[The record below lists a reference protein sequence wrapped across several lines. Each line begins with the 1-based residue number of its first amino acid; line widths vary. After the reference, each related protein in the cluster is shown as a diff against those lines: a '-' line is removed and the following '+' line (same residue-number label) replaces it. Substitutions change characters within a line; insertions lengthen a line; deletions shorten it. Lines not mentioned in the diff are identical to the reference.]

1 MRLSIAS
8 ALATLCAAALL
19 YQLFEGAG
27 WLWTSIGAV
36 LTVLAASVLSGR
48 LSLPTWAA
56 GLVSLAG
63 LGVFLTASFAGE
75 KAWLLVVP
83 TKGSLAELAALVG
96 TGWEDIQ
103 RFAAPVPGDLPGI
116 SLLTSGGVGLIAVTV
131 DLLAARMRRAAL
143 AGLPILALATVPATI
158 LPDPI
163 SWPAFVLAALGF
175 TGLLV
180 ADGRERVGHW
190 GRAVLVRSTRPAADA
205 PADAQ
210 GGAVGDTRGLRLSGK
225 RIGFA
230 AIVLAVLVPAMV
242 PPLQPVSFFTF
253 GVGGAGS
260 GGRGNSIS
268 IPNPVTS
275 LRGQLELP
283 ARRTV
288 MTYTS
293 DDDRPRYLRIFAL
306 DTFNGEQ
313 FSMTNPEGEPEN
325 RTSEGPL
332 PPPPGLTGAVP
343 VSSVTTDITV
353 SEEVANLEFLPLPY
367 APATVNVEGDW
378 RADVDTLMVFSTRD
392 NASGLRYQ
400 VTTTEPRPTAARLRA
415 LPDTPPS
422 IDERYLQLPGDFPDD
437 IRALAR
443 RVTAGA
449 ESRYDSAVRLQEWF
463 TKTGNFT
470 YNLRTQGHSTSALR
484 DFLLSSRTGFCEQFA
499 MSMAL
504 LARSLGIPARVAIG
518 YTGGVKTGAQW
529 TVSTSDSH
537 SWPELYFEG
546 AGWLAFEPTPSG
558 LAGQGSA
565 RVPDYSVPQEEP
577 EDDAASAPTPG
588 ATDRGEESAPE
599 SAGAGQRNADDREAL
614 LQPAATVEDEP
625 MPVALRIA
633 IGVAAL
639 ALVLLIPAA
648 IRVVT
653 RRRRVRA
660 LGRTGTVPPGQPG
673 HVGVRASGGEKVQV
687 AAAWAEL
694 DDVLHDYG
702 MARGAS
708 ETPRALARR
717 LTRQYEFDAE
727 SAAALTAI
735 TDSVERALFA
745 RVPGP
750 SAPLGGELKRVRR
763 ALAATVSRGRR
774 IRAVLLPP
782 STLRRFRAL
791 GESLLDGFDR
801 LENIRLRRTA
811 GRRT

>member
-19 YQLFEGAG
+19 YQLFDGAG
-27 WLWTSIGAV
+27 WLWTSIGAA
-36 LTVLAASVLSGR
+36 LSVLAASALSGR
-48 LSLPTWAA
+48 LSLPAWAA

-83 TKGSLAELAALVG
+83 TKGSLAELAGLVG

-175 TGLLV
+175 TGLLL

-190 GRAVLVRSTRPAADA
+190 GRAVLVRRTRPAASER
-205 PADAQ
+205 
-210 GGAVGDTRGLRLSGK
+210 GGAVADVRGLRLSGK

-253 GVGGAGS
+253 GVGGSGS

-288 MTYTS
+288 LTYTS

-306 DTFNGEQ
+306 DTFNGEM
-313 FSMTNPEGEPEN
+313 FGMTDPKGEPEN

-353 SEEVANLEFLPLPY
+353 SEEVEKLEFLPLPY
-367 APATVNVEGDW
+367 APGTVNAEGDW

-392 NASGLRYQ
+392 DASGLRYQ
-400 VTTTEPRPTAARLRA
+400 VTTTEPRPSAAQLRA
-415 LPDTPPS
+415 LPNTPPT
-422 IDERYLQLPGDFPDD
+422 IDERYLRLPADFPDD

-443 RVTAGA
+443 RATDGA
-449 ESRYDSAVRLQEWF
+449 ESAYDSAVALQEWF

-499 MSMAL
+499 ISMAL

-518 YTGGVKTGAQW
+518 YTGGVKTGTQW
-529 TVSTSDSH
+529 TVTTSDSH

-577 EDDAASAPTPG
+577 EDDAASVPTPG
-588 ATDRGEESAPE
+588 ATGRGEESAPE
-599 SAGAGQRNADDREAL
+599 SAGASPRNADDREAL
-614 LQPAATVEDEP
+614 LQPTGVPEDEP

-639 ALVLLIPAA
+639 ALVLLVPAA
-648 IRVVT
+648 IRAVT

-660 LGRTGTVPPGQPG
+660 LSRPGRTGTAPAGEPGR
-673 HVGVRASGGEKVQV
+673 VGVRTADGADVPV

-694 DDVLHDYG
+694 DDVLYDYG

-717 LTRQYEFDAE
+717 LAGQYGFDTE
-727 SAAALTAI
+727 SAAAMAAI
-735 TDSVERALFA
+735 ADSVERALFA
-745 RVPGP
+745 RAPGP

-801 LENIRLRRTA
+801 LEDIRLRRTT